1 MEDIRRALK
10 IFWTEH
16 GTPILFWIIVI
27 TVIFAIIQILNF
39 YAIKNNQQKGQGKIE
54 TKVSISKEEN
64 IKNKDI
70 ISDFVEFCNKG
81 KIQEAYELLSE
92 NCKKQLYPT
101 INNFKE
107 NYYKKIFMQAR
118 EVEIKLED
126 TNIYKVTFY
135 EDILESGKIENRNS
149 IVDYYQIEQEI
160 LEDKLYINIKENI
173 K

>member
-16 GTPILFWIIVI
+16 GTPVLFWGIAI
-27 TVIFAIIQILNF
+27 TVVFVIIQILNF
-39 YAIKNNQQKGQGKIE
+39 YAIKNNQKNGQGKIE

-70 ISDFVEFCNKG
+70 INNFIEFCNKG

-92 NCKKQLYPT
+92 NCKKELYPT
-101 INNFKE
+101 IDKFKE
-107 NYYKKIFMQAR
+107 DYYKKIFTQTR
-118 EVEIKLED
+118 EIEIQLED
-126 TNIYKVTFY
+126 KNVYKVTFY

>member
-10 IFWTEH
+10 VFWTEH

-27 TVIFAIIQILNF
+27 AVIFVIIQILNF
-39 YAIKNNQQKGQGKIE
+39 YAIKNNQQKGQGKTEI
-54 TKVSISKEEN
+54 KASISKEEN

-70 ISDFVEFCNKG
+70 ISNFVEFCNKG

-92 NCKKQLYPT
+92 NCKKELYPT
-101 INNFKE
+101 IDKFKE
-107 NYYKKIFMQAR
+107 NYYKKIFTQTR
-118 EVEIKLED
+118 EIEIQLED
-126 TNIYKVTFY
+126 KNVYKVTFY